1 MMTMS
6 VWMTS
11 SGMEL
16 PERGQGAMGRT
27 GARRGRIAPHRRSG
41 KRHPG
46 RLRLVPAL
54 LAAAACAQADG
65 AGAADWSRRTL
76 EMGGVARHYH
86 LLRPH
91 GGSRAPTLV
100 LLQGALQEPLAF
112 AASTG
117 LPALAERQGFALVVP
132 ETVDGHWNDG
142 RRTVYFG
149 TPSQA
154 DDQGFLETLLAR
166 LVAEGVAHPEAIRL
180 AGFSNGGLMALTL
193 ACRPGAVRPAG
204 LLVVA
209 ATLGERLAASC
220 DPPRP
225 LALVLANGT
234 ADDLFPFAGGMGLVN
249 GRTGEAMLGAAA
261 TAAFFAKRNGC
272 GKPVPRAAGAEAMG
286 PGHGVSVTGHVG
298 CPPGGS
304 VVQVTIAGGGHAWPT
319 EAVRSLGAAAGPP
332 GTASLAELA
341 WAVFAGRAD

>member
-1 MMTMS
+1 MD
-6 VWMTS
+6 
-11 SGMEL
+11 
-16 PERGQGAMGRT
+16 RT
-27 GARRGRIAPHRRSG
+27 DASRGRIAPRRHSG
-41 KRHPG
+41 KRRPG

-54 LAAAACAQADG
+54 LAAVACAQADG

-76 EMGGVARHYH
+76 EMGGVTRDYH
-86 LLRPH
+86 LLRPDPS
-91 GGSRAPTLV
+91 GPAPTLV

-154 DDQGFLETLLAR
+154 DDRGFLEALLAR
-166 LVAEGVAHPEAIRL
+166 LAAEGIADPEAIRL

-193 ACRPGAVRPAG
+193 ACRPAAIRPAG

-209 ATLGERLAASC
+209 ATLGERLAAGC

-234 ADDLFPFAGGMGLVN
+234 ADDLFPFAGGMGMVN
-249 GRTGEAMLGAAA
+249 GRAGEPMLGAAA
-261 TAAFFAKRNGC
+261 TAAFVAARNGC
-272 GKPVPRAAGAEAMG
+272 GEPGPRATGAEAMG
-286 PGHGVSVTGHVG
+286 RGHAVTVTGYAG
-298 CPPGGS
+298 CPPGGA
-304 VVQVTIAGGGHAWPT
+304 VLQVTIDGGGHAWPS
-319 EAVRSLGAAAGPP
+319 EAVRSLAAAVGLP